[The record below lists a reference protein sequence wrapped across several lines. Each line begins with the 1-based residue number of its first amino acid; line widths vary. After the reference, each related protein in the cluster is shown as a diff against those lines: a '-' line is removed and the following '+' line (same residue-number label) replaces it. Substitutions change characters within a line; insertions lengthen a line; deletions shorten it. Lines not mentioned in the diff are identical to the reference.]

1 MVKRTKHY
9 RSRAPKH
16 AADSDFFTKLRAR
29 VAKKRERKE
38 RNNSQ
43 SVVNLNR
50 PRVSSGKVPPLAR
63 FTEELLLQQLNG
75 RIRELKQ
82 TSRNLQVR

>member
-43 SVVNLNR
+43 SAVNLNQ
-50 PRVSSGKVPPLAR
+50 PRVSSGKFPPLAR
-63 FTEELLLQQLNG
+63 FTAGTLAATIKRQNQRAKANF
-75 RIRELKQ
+75 
-82 TSRNLQVR
+82 T